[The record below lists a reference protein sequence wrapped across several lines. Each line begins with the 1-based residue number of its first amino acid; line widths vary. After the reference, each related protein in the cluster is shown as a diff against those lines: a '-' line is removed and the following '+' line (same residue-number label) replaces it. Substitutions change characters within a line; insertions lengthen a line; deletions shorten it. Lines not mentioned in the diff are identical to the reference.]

1 MVTSDDE
8 KASKAEGR
16 GKESKESPQSDPVME
31 NFRKMLQGMEDRMLE
46 QLDRQFEQVSQR
58 CDDMERD
65 YQKNVQ
71 TMDGKIQAVDQN
83 VKACATRIYQLEGDV
98 AENLG
103 PQVEDAGRR
112 VFAMEQR
119 LDQIAGAQHTSA
131 EDIGRRVSVME
142 RRIDEMAGRQQA
154 SGEAPPGTSGISPS
168 SEMNPHE
175 FIAAIDNVIRSRT
188 GNAEPSQE
196 NDITEGQ
203 RSRHARRRQQRQYEE
218 SGSRNMGDQRQDAR
232 VSQQFDRYPRYWGQ
246 TGNPGMTYPGPR
258 FDNNRGGYSRPGQNL
273 LDREDG
279 ADYGDIRSRIPDTVQ
294 SHGRDT
300 ASWQGKSRQRSSSV
314 DSDSEEEEY
323 RRDQKRSGRSYS
335 RSHGKFG
342 SGSRGYR
349 DEDRTS
355 VARGRRDSS
364 DSSYERDEQRSRQT
378 SHGRSYP
385 SRSRASSEDSEDGFS
400 QRRRRHRSPPLPKL
414 PTFDGK
420 PAEWKSFI
428 CQFRQRA
435 KSCAWSRREKLDRLM
450 ACLRG
455 KAVDYFFNRP
465 KDLRADYYT
474 LKDMLSQR
482 YNIAELPGTAR
493 RQLNTMRQEKQ
504 ESFEDYADR
513 VLGKVSEAYPNVEE
527 DVAQALGT
535 ESFLRGCR
543 DRSAAYAASEHKP
556 DTIYKALQCVKDA
569 AANLR
574 VFGRPAMTTRQVTF
588 ADPERESTTD
598 GVARLSKEQEKMMQ
612 LMTEMMSRLKKT
624 TSRRNTSPSPD
635 RGRNRSPSPC
645 YNCRERGHMARECP
659 KPRRCF
665 NCNKTGHMA
674 EDCKEEKQGFGSPSV
689 RKCQI
694 FRGGE

>member
-8 KASKAEGR
+8 GASKAEGG
-16 GKESKESPQSDPVME
+16 GKESKESPESDPVME

-46 QLDRQFEQVSQR
+46 RLDRQFEQVSQR
-58 CDDMERD
+58 CDHMERD

-71 TMDGKIQAVDQN
+71 TMDAKIQAVDQN
-83 VKACATRIYQLEGDV
+83 VKACAARIYQLEGDV

-103 PQVEDAGRR
+103 PQVEDAWRR

-188 GNAEPSQE
+188 GNAELSQE
-196 NDITEGQ
+196 NGISEGQ
-203 RSRHARRRQQRQYEE
+203 RSRHTRRRQQRQYEE
-218 SGSRNMGDQRQDAR
+218 SASRNMGDQRQDAR

-246 TGNPGMTYPGPR
+246 TGNPGTTYPVPR
-258 FDNNRGGYSRPGQNL
+258 FENRGGYNRPGQNL
-273 LDREDG
+273 LDREDR
-279 ADYGDIRSRIPDTVQ
+279 ADHSDIHSRIPNTAQ
-294 SHGRDT
+294 IHGRD
-300 ASWQGKSRQRSSSV
+300 AAGWRRKSRQRSSSV

-335 RSHGKFG
+335 RSRGKFG

-355 VARGRRDSS
+355 VAQGRRDSS
-364 DSSYERDEQRSRQT
+364 DSSYERDERRSRQT

-400 QRRRRHRSPPLPKL
+400 QSRRRHRSPPLPKL

-435 KSCAWSRREKLDRLM
+435 KSCA
-450 ACLRG
+450 
-455 KAVDYFFNRP
+455 
-465 KDLRADYYT
+465 
-474 LKDMLSQR
+474 
-482 YNIAELPGTAR
+482 
-493 RQLNTMRQEKQ
+493 
-504 ESFEDYADR
+504 
-513 VLGKVSEAYPNVEE
+513 
-527 DVAQALGT
+527 
-535 ESFLRGCR
+535 
-543 DRSAAYAASEHKP
+543 
-556 DTIYKALQCVKDA
+556 
-569 AANLR
+569 
-574 VFGRPAMTTRQVTF
+574 
-588 ADPERESTTD
+588 
-598 GVARLSKEQEKMMQ
+598 
-612 LMTEMMSRLKKT
+612 
-624 TSRRNTSPSPD
+624 
-635 RGRNRSPSPC
+635 
-645 YNCRERGHMARECP
+645 
-659 KPRRCF
+659 
-665 NCNKTGHMA
+665 
-674 EDCKEEKQGFGSPSV
+674 
-689 RKCQI
+689 
-694 FRGGE
+694 